1 MKLHEDKTLFTQ
13 LLNFAA
19 NALNIRPE
27 FIEKD
32 YWLTRALQRMAQNK
46 NTEKVVFKGG
56 TSLSKAYRLT
66 NRFSEDID
74 IAVIDADSF
83 SGNQLKMLIKRL
95 AKDMA
100 SDLEEK
106 VVQGIT
112 SKGSRFYKAIYQYQN
127 LVAPTLSAVKT
138 GQLLIEINTY
148 ANPYPYV
155 KQEISSF
162 MADYFTTIN
171 RQDMI
176 EQYELKPFLINV
188 LDKRRTIIEK
198 LVSLIR
204 FSFEN
209 DIQKALASKI
219 RHFYD
224 LYYLAND
231 VQCSEYINSADF
243 QKDLSELLI
252 NDQQEF
258 DRPSGWQTKTIED
271 SPLFTEF
278 SALWTGLSSAYQ
290 NELEP
295 LAFSEIPDEK
305 LVAESFMKII
315 EKLLIRTCIEAGC
328 PTGGVVLDPFMG
340 AGTTAVVAKELE
352 RNFIGIELNSDYI
365 RLAEERLGSV

>member
-13 LLNFAA
+13 LLNFSA
-19 NALNIRPE
+19 NTLNIRPE
-27 FIEKD
+27 FVEKD
-32 YWLTRALQRMAQNK
+32 YWLTRALQRMAQNQ
-46 NTEKVVFKGG
+46 NTEKIVFKGG

-83 SGNQLKMLIKRL
+83 LGNQLKMLIKRL

-106 VVQGIT
+106 VVQGVT

-148 ANPYPYV
+148 ANPYPYI

-176 EQYELKPFLINV
+176 EQYDLNPFSINV
-188 LDKRRTIIEK
+188 LDKRRTIVEK

-204 FSFEN
+204 FSFEE

-224 LYYLAND
+224 LHYLVSD
-231 VQCSEYINSADF
+231 VECSEYINSADF
-243 QKDLSELLI
+243 QKDLPELLI
-252 NDQQEF
+252 HDQQEF
-258 DRPSGWQTKTIED
+258 DKPTGWQVKTVKD
-271 SPLFTEF
+271 SPLLTEF
-278 SALWTGLSSAYQ
+278 PILWTSLSSIYQ
-290 NELEP
+290 SELSP
-295 LAFSEIPDEK
+295 LAFSEIPNETF
-305 LVAESFMKII
+305 VAESFMKII
-315 EKLLIRTCIEAGC
+315 SKL
-328 PTGGVVLDPFMG
+328 
-340 AGTTAVVAKELE
+340 
-352 RNFIGIELNSDYI
+352 
-365 RLAEERLGSV
+365 

>member
-32 YWLTRALQRMAQNK
+32 YWLTRALQRMAQNQ

-204 FSFEN
+204 FSFEH

-231 VQCSEYINSADF
+231 VECSEYINSADF

-258 DRPSGWQTKTIED
+258 DKPTGWQTNTIED
-271 SPLFTEF
+271 SPLLTEF

-290 NELEP
+290 SELEP

-315 EKLLIRTCIEAGC
+315 EKL
-328 PTGGVVLDPFMG
+328 
-340 AGTTAVVAKELE
+340 
-352 RNFIGIELNSDYI
+352 
-365 RLAEERLGSV
+365 